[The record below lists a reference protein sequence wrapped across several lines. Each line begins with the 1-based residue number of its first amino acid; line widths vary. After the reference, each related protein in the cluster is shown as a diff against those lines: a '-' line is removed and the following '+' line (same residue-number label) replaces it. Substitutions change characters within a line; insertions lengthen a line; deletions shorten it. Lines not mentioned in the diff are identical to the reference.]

1 MLYRM
6 LALLSLTVLF
16 AACTSTT
23 SNPTAT
29 LEPSATHTSAPA
41 TPEPTTAPTSTP
53 MPVADLP
60 ALELLS
66 GNPDTCTN
74 AEDYGAVLAF
84 EARYYETTTENR
96 VAYRLIDAEGNVL
109 TDSNGA
115 GENKDGEE
123 GWGFYPLAYTVP
135 DNSALTVEVT
145 VYATADEAAP
155 ATSRSTLIYNC
166 TTGETIDTTFTR
178 NP

>member
-1 MLYRM
+1 MFKRFICVLLML
-6 LALLSLTVLF
+6 LF
-16 AACTSTT
+16 AACTSPTPE
-23 SNPTAT
+23 PTAT
-29 LEPSATHTSAPA
+29 LQPTATDTPAPD
-41 TPEPTTAPTSTP
+41 TPEPTTAPTFTP

-66 GNPDTCTN
+66 GSPDTCIN

-96 VAYRLIDAEGNVL
+96 VAYRLTDAEGNVL
-109 TDSNGA
+109 TEADGD

-135 DNSALTVEVT
+135 DNSQLTMEVT
-145 VYATADEAAP
+145 VYATADEDAP
-155 ATSRSTLIYNC
+155 ATSHSILVYNC
-166 TTGETIDTTFTR
+166 TTGATIDATFTR

>member
-6 LALLSLTVLF
+6 LVLLSLTVLF

-41 TPEPTTAPTSTP
+41 TPEPTTASTSTP
-53 MPVADLP
+53 MSVVDLP

-74 AEDYGAVLAF
+74 AEDYGVVLAF

-96 VAYRLIDAEGNVL
+96 VTYRLLDSDANVL
-109 TDSNGA
+109 TDSDGA

-145 VYATADEAAP
+145 VYATADADAP
-155 ATSRSTLIYNC
+155 ATSQSVLVYNC
-166 TTGETIDTTFTR
+166 TTGATIDATFTR